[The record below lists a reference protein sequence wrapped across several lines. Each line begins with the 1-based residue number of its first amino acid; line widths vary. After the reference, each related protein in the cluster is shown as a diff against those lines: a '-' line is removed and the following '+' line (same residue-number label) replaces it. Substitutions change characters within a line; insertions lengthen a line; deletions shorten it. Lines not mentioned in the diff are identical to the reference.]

1 MFAQSTSDTVTQL
14 YYLDLFVLT
23 VRFFRKKRKS
33 KLKKRKNVANS
44 KNVKN
49 VICNPAFMKIMPYAG
64 ITARHYDECPAF

>member
-1 MFAQSTSDTVTQL
+1 MFAQSTSDTATQL

-44 KNVKN
+44 KNVKY
-49 VICNPAFMKIMPYAG
+49 VFCNPVFYSYIWVVA
-64 ITARHYDECPAF
+64 TAVFNALPVF

>member
-44 KNVKN
+44 KNVKY
-49 VICNPAFMKIMPYAG
+49 VFCNPGLA
-64 ITARHYDECPAF
+64 E